1 MNTRV
6 PAHLDPIG
14 SSRKLQAAEKIAK
27 RRKIEGREE
36 EKLPPESPRKMTLT
50 EQLERLNSYREV
62 YTVESGNGNEAKAD
76 EPVNPDGTVSPYLTG
91 VHVRMHNSSWRK
103 QISVITEKFW
113 QPCCKFAGLGKG
125 CDICR
130 PRKRNCD
137 CRKCEDFCREEDENK
152 CTLVFKFPC
161 GKVLHF
167 VQSDK

>member
-76 EPVNPDGTVSPYLTG
+76 EPVNPDGTVSPFLTG
-91 VHVRMHNSSWRK
+91 VHVHMHNSSWRK
-103 QISVITEKFW
+103 QICVQTEKFW
-113 QPCCKFAGLGKG
+113 QPCCKFAGLLKD

-130 PRKRNCD
+130 PRKSKCD
-137 CRKCEDFCREEDENK
+137 CPKCENFCKEEDEK
-152 CTLVFKFPC
+152 KYTLVFKFPC
-161 GKVLHF
+161 GKLLHF
-167 VQSDK
+167 VKCDN